1 MDPFDY
7 EFNNLMENIYTV
19 YRLMNRN
26 NEPRQYG
33 TEDTLYLNEVHTLQ
47 FIGEHPGIS
56 LSDLGAYTHRTK
68 GATSMMINKLVSKGL
83 ICKGSAP
90 EDVRR
95 YALYLTDK
103 GRLVDTFHQR
113 YDQEHYRDI
122 QACMPDVDTADFKRV
137 NRVLEA
143 LISYYLG
150 DKREF

>member
-7 EFNNLMENIYTV
+7 EFTSLMENVYTV

-56 LSDLGAYTHRTK
+56 LSELGQYTHRTK
-68 GATSMMINKLVSKGL
+68 GATSMMINKLESKGL
-83 ICKGSAP
+83 INKISAP

-95 YALYLTDK
+95 YALYLTEK
-103 GRLVDTFHQR
+103 GKTVDEFHR
-113 YDQEHYRDI
+113 RFDQEHYRDI
-122 QACMPDVDTADFKRV
+122 LCSMPDVDTDDYKRV
-137 NRVLEA
+137 NKVLEA
-143 LISYYLG
+143 LIRYYLRDG
-150 DKREF
+150 HTF